1 MNYGCERAILKKR
14 GKRMEDSEKEIVEG
28 EENGER
34 FSLSVPGMLISALF
48 IVSVCLMLAGMCWGV
63 A

>member
-1 MNYGCERAILKKR
+1 
-14 GKRMEDSEKEIVEG
+14 MEDSEKEIVEG

-48 IVSVCLMLAGMCWGV
+48 IVSVCLMLAGMCWGG